1 MPDSDL
7 TVLRILCHKHLPSET
22 VAKNR
27 ITGARMIL
35 DNGEWDLAD
44 DGRADPDDEEIS
56 SQEFSSTDS
65 VDNLADAQNEDVT

>member
-1 MPDSDL
+1 
-7 TVLRILCHKHLPSET
+7 
-22 VAKNR
+22 
-27 ITGARMIL
+27 MIL